1 MGTVMDNE
9 IELLQKFRADTP
21 GPSASAWARAESAV
35 AAAMSGAYPAAHGH
49 RPGRITRL
57 RPGRRMAV
65 AVGAAVVA
73 LVAVAAVLAVV
84 PTGGASLTKP
94 VRTAWQP
101 ARKLPTPTGHGG
113 RAGAWQLASYL
124 VSAGWQVNTAGPEA
138 GPLTCPTAT
147 TCYVEG
153 NNAASASGPADMN
166 SFYVTTDGAANWSVL
181 PLPSGITFTSAL
193 SCGSAASCAAGAL
206 YQGQQPVLIVTSDGG
221 HSWTIDPLP
230 ARNGRIFKLSCPSP
244 GTCMGLSSTTG
255 KPITP
260 GFLGLMASVRL
271 VTTTDGGGHFTE
283 TRFPSGEAMQDISCP
298 TASHCVTVG
307 LYTASVPNTDRAVVM
322 VSRDGGRNWR
332 QGTLPRGI
340 GLAPFPQITCPDTA
354 HCWTI
359 GSIGDFGNSVM
370 AVSANGGATWTAR
383 SLPAS
388 VPEPQL
394 SAVACPAAA
403 TCYVAGED
411 AAPERIGNT
420 YNAGSAVVAVTRDG
434 GKSWTRVSF
443 PAPARVPGGMNGDAF
458 MAIGQIQ
465 CPQAGACVALGVSDQ
480 GSKATPVYT
489 TGH

>member
-1 MGTVMDNE
+1 MGNE
-9 IELLQKFRADTP
+9 IELLRKFREGTP

-35 AAAMSGAYPAAHGH
+35 AAAMSAENPAA
-49 RPGRITRL
+49 RRDARR
-57 RPGRRMAV
+57 RPGRRMTI
-65 AVGAAVVA
+65 AVGAAAVA
-73 LVAVAAVLAVV
+73 MVTVAAVLAAVL
-84 PTGGASLTKP
+84 TGGAPLTKP
-94 VRTAWQP
+94 VHTAWQP
-101 ARKLPTPTGHGG
+101 ARTLPTPTGHDA
-113 RAGAWQLASYL
+113 RAGAWHLASYL
-124 VSAGWQVNTAGPEA
+124 VRAGWQVNTAGPEA
-138 GPLTCPTAT
+138 GFLTCPTAR
-147 TCYVEG
+147 TCYVGG
-153 NNAASASGPADMN
+153 NSAASASGPADMN

-206 YQGQQPVLIVTSDGG
+206 YQGRQPVFIVTSDGG

-230 ARNGRIFKLSCPSP
+230 ARDGRIFKLSCPSP

-255 KPITP
+255 KPVTP

-307 LYTASVPNTDRAVVM
+307 LYTASVPKTDRAVVM
-322 VSRDGGRNWR
+322 VSRDGGRSWR

-340 GLAPFPQITCPDTA
+340 GLAPFPQVTCPDTA

-359 GSIGDFGNSVM
+359 GSIGAFGNSVM

-388 VPEPQL
+388 VPGPQL

-411 AAPERIGNT
+411 AVPERIGNT
-420 YNAGSAVVAVTRDG
+420 YDAGSAVVAVTRDG
-434 GKSWTRVSF
+434 GKSWTRVGF

-465 CPQAGACVALGVSDQ
+465 CPRVNACVALGVSDQ
-480 GSKATPVYT
+480 RSRTTPVYT